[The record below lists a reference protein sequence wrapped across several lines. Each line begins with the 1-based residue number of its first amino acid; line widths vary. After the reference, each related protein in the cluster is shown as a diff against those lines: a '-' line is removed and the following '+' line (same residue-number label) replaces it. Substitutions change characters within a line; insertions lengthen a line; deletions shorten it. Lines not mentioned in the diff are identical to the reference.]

1 MKVGKKGKISILT
14 DKDYQDY
21 LDKLT
26 TGQKVEIIEENK
38 D

>member
-1 MKVGKKGKISILT
+1 MKGGKNGKISILT

-26 TGQKVEIIEENK
+26 NGQKVEIIEENK